1 MNAGQPTWQ
10 YWGGDFFVYFFFPPS
25 SLSLVHI
32 HSTHPGF
39 VITDLPRLSWSGLT
53 NLLQVMGG
61 GGGFGGS
68 QTLAGTMPILIQGE
82 EQNVFKVH

>member
-1 MNAGQPTWQ
+1 
-10 YWGGDFFVYFFFPPS
+10 
-25 SLSLVHI
+25 
-32 HSTHPGF
+32 
-39 VITDLPRLSWSGLT
+39 
-53 NLLQVMGG
+53 MGG

>member
-1 MNAGQPTWQ
+1 VGIFLYN
-10 YWGGDFFVYFFFPPS
+10 FFPHN

-39 VITDLPRLSWSGLT
+39 VITYLPRLWWSGLT
-53 NLLQVMGG
+53 NSLQVMGQ

-82 EQNVFKVH
+82 EQNIFKVH